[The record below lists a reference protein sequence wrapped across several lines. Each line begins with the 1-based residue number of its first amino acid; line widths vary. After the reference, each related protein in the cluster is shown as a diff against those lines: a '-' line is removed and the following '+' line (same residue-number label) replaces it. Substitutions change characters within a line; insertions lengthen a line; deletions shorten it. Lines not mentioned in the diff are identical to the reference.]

1 MGHKTELG
9 QRLMG
14 PVMQIER
21 EHHFTQIEQHMEDL
35 KTLKGPIYDPL
46 GVKHHFC
53 EIEKHIE
60 SLKNLQGPVYD
71 GNIERTHKYHERDHI
86 KPDLKELNGPLYDM
100 TANTFTKLFS
110 LRNPNPQKKN
120 AI

>member
-1 MGHKTELG
+1 MGHVEDLQTLTGPVFHIDNKHCYEDKPHKTDLG
-9 QRLMG
+9 LRLMG

-35 KTLKGPIYDPL
+35 KTLKGPIYDPV

-60 SLKNLQGPVYD
+60 SLKNLQG
-71 GNIERTHKYHERDHI
+71 
-86 KPDLKELNGPLYDM
+86 M
-100 TANTFTKLFS
+100 
-110 LRNPNPQKKN
+110 
-120 AI
+120 